1 MKKLPIVLLLL
12 VALLAGCGSPDPT
25 HLPTEPPTAAPTATA
40 AAVSASGVIAFA
52 HDSGEQRDI
61 YLVNVDGS
69 GLTAV
74 TDDAGWD
81 NWPSWSPD
89 GTRLAFTCRQPIPA
103 DGGGICTINADGSG
117 RVVLTDINEWEPSW
131 SPDGKHI
138 SFASTC
144 DQNPEIYMMDADG
157 SNLVRLT
164 HDPADD
170 WMANWSPDSTRIV
183 FVSKRDGD
191 WEIYIMDV
199 SDGGQVGDG
208 QLTKL
213 TDNDAPDGFPAWSP
227 DGTRIVFMSE
237 RDGNKEIYRM
247 DADGSDQRR
256 LTNTDF
262 EESFPRWSPDGQWIV
277 YTFLSTDSSVFSFDL
292 MVMHVESG
300 QQQRV
305 TLDTPANE
313 ECPNWKP

>member
-12 VALLAGCGSPDPT
+12 VALLAGCGNPVPT

-40 AAVSASGVIAFA
+40 AVISASGVIAFA
-52 HDSGEQRDI
+52 LDAGEQRDI

-89 GTRLAFTCRQPIPA
+89 GTRLAFTCRRPVPA
-103 DGGGICTINADGSG
+103 DGGG
-117 RVVLTDINEWEPSW
+117 RVELTNINEWEPSW

-138 SFASTC
+138 SFASTR

-170 WMANWSPDSTRIV
+170 WMANWSPDGTQIV

-227 DGTRIVFMSE
+227 DGTQIVFMSE
-237 RDGNKEIYRM
+237 RDGNKEIYLM

-256 LTNTDF
+256 LTDTDF
-262 EESFPRWSPDGQWIV
+262 EESFPHWSPDGQWIV